1 MNKNIYLSIF
11 LLLVSLLCVSTGVRA
26 ATEITIPTTSGSYVN
41 WNDANYSGCKV
52 ENSGANIGSTGSSTE
67 VSFTIK
73 NETQQSYVISFKS
86 GAKEAATWGITLND
100 DSKTWLD
107 ATADIPNIGGYTLKT
122 PFAYVVSNLPAGTY
136 TLKFKVNSTDGK
148 YAGNIGNLAI
158 TALTE
163 NNITGSAGSYLG
175 SNAFVM
181 SGRSTCGYSSN
192 AFGNTDGNTLFV
204 IGVKNPTAQDYVLS
218 FLTGAN
224 GLTAELVVTLSD
236 GVTRYLDATA
246 SVENTGSFTPS
257 TEHTY
262 LIKNL
267 PAGSYGLVLKVKS
280 TTGSYAGNYGNI
292 MFKALSE
299 YDKIPSTITLANG
312 TYNGPKVE
320 SPDGNVGYVK
330 SGGTATYMFYNPTA
344 QYYKLNAELNRL
356 GQGGNVNISIQD
368 ATSGTSE
375 YNGNYVISPD
385 APARYTATDL
395 ATVKLT
401 EGLKVMT
408 LTFSGGSSYICNYK
422 NLKFDE
428 LTESATIKSGF
439 KRTSFSSSYPID
451 FSRTEGIKAYI
462 VTSTGDNSTA
472 VEEVTSV
479 PANTGVILES
489 QSGAVSED
497 TSFKL
502 YTAATASLEKG
513 TTNLLQAAL
522 AGYTVQSGE
531 TVYGYG
537 KKNQEEGFYLYAP
550 GRTVSAGKAYLKL
563 TTASS
568 AKPFFSFG
576 AGSTTTDI
584 EQAVVSQNEADGEKA
599 VYNLAGQRVSKGYK
613 GIVIKN
619 GKKFIRK

>member
-1 MNKNIYLSIF
+1 MKKNIYLSMF
-11 LLLVSLLCVSTGVRA
+11 LLLVSLLCVSTGRA
-26 ATEITIPTTSGSYVN
+26 ATEITVPTTSGSYVN
-41 WNDANYSGCKV
+41 WNNATCSGCKV
-52 ENSGANIGSTGSSTE
+52 ENEGANIGSTGSSTE

-86 GAKEAATWGITLND
+86 GAKEAATWGITLSD
-100 DSKTWLD
+100 GSKSWLN
-107 ATADIPNIGGYTLKT
+107 ATADIPNIGDYTLKT

-175 SNAFVM
+175 SNGFVM
-181 SGRSTCGYSSN
+181 SGRPNCGYSN
-192 AFGNTDGNTLFV
+192 NEFGNTDGNTLFV

-224 GLTAELVVTLSD
+224 GLTAELGVTLSD
-236 GVTRYLDATA
+236 GVTNYLDATA
-246 SVENTGSFTPS
+246 SVKNTDSWTPS

-262 LIKNL
+262 IIKNL

-299 YDKIPSTITLANG
+299 YDKLPSAITLAKG
-312 TYNGPKVE
+312 TYNGPRVE
-320 SPDGNVGYVK
+320 DAGNVGYVQN
-330 SGGTATYMFYNPTA
+330 GGTATYIFYNPTA
-344 QYYKLNAELNRL
+344 QYYKLNAELCRYN
-356 GQGGNVNISIQD
+356 QGGTVNMSIKD
-368 ATSGTSE
+368 VATGESE
-375 YNGNYVISPD
+375 YNKDYVIPSD
-385 APARYTATDL
+385 APSKYTATDL
-395 ATVKLT
+395 ATVNMT

-408 LTFSGGSSYICNYK
+408 LTFSGGDSYICNYQ
-422 NLKFDE
+422 NLKLDE
-428 LTESATIKSGF
+428 VTESATIKSGF
-439 KRTSFSSSYPID
+439 QRTSFSSSYPID

-462 VTSTGDNSTA
+462 VTSTDDNNT
-472 VEEVTSV
+472 VVKEVTSV

-502 YTAATASLEKG
+502 YTAATATLEDG
-513 TTNLLQAAL
+513 TTNLLQAAHD
-522 AGYTVQSGE
+522 GYTVQSGE

-563 TTASS
+563 TAASS
-568 AKPFFSFG
+568 AKPFFPFG
-576 AGSTTTDI
+576 AGSTTTGI
-584 EQAVVSQNEADGEKA
+584 EQAFVSENEAGREEA
-599 VYNLAGQRVSKGYK
+599 VYNLAGQRIGKGYK

-619 GKKFIRK
+619 GKKFIEK

>member
-86 GAKEAATWGITLND
+86 GAKETATWGITLND

-107 ATADIPNIGGYTLKT
+107 ATADIPNIGDYTLKT

-163 NNITGSAGSYLG
+163 
-175 SNAFVM
+175 
-181 SGRSTCGYSSN
+181 
-192 AFGNTDGNTLFV
+192 
-204 IGVKNPTAQDYVLS
+204 
-218 FLTGAN
+218 
-224 GLTAELVVTLSD
+224 
-236 GVTRYLDATA
+236 
-246 SVENTGSFTPS
+246 
-257 TEHTY
+257 
-262 LIKNL
+262 
-267 PAGSYGLVLKVKS
+267 
-280 TTGSYAGNYGNI
+280 
-292 MFKALSE
+292 

-312 TYNGPKVE
+312 TYNGPRVE
-320 SPDGNVGYVK
+320 SAGNVGYVK

-344 QYYKLNAELNRL
+344 QYYKLNAELYRL
-356 GQGGNVNISIQD
+356 NQGGNVKISIQD

-375 YNGNYVISPD
+375 YNENYVISPD
-385 APARYTATDL
+385 APGSYTATDL

-408 LTFSGGSSYICNYK
+408 LTFSGGSSYICNYQ

-502 YTAATASLEKG
+502 YTAATASLENG